1 MLSRKSRH
9 NFRSFSLAHP
19 SNKPF
24 PEEKFPKTMISANQT
39 SPSRRV
45 PPPRKVMVAMSG
57 GVDSSVAAA
66 LLAEAGHEVIG
77 VTMKLWGGASDTGCC
92 SVSDVDDA
100 RRVCDHLGIEH
111 HVFNFGEE
119 FNQKV
124 VAPYVADHK
133 AGRTPNPCVECNR
146 HIKFDRLLKRA
157 EALGFDA
164 VATGHHARI
173 VRVHEGVGEHE
184 VADGVRAASGNVSDL
199 PKGDVSDQ
207 GVSAKESGAPE
218 SGVRFV
224 VDAMEASGVSAEESG
239 APESGAP
246 RLARGADSAKDQSY
260 VLWMLG
266 EEQLERLLLPVG
278 EMTKQQV
285 REAAERLGIRTAQ
298 KPDSQDVCFITRSE
312 GRKSFLRER
321 MKMKPAKVI
330 TTKGEEVGRVPAVEL
345 VTLGQRKNLGIGGMR
360 EPKFVLEVDV
370 DEGTV
375 VIGSREDRLVKAQP
389 IAPVEWVGEPADGP
403 LSVQCRAHGNVA
415 EGRVAAGLPP
425 FPQSAE
431 KKSHGKVV
439 EGRVA
444 AGCFGNRDTEALRN
458 GSYSADFSEYG
469 QMQQTDVHILWS
481 EPQPR
486 VAPGQSIVFYEG
498 EIVVGG
504 TTALP
509 VSSQAA
515 DLSETVYVAAEA
527 SSYQQ
532 NKDSRPAGSS
542 VSLSASQLNPATTGL
557 PIGAAR

>member
-1 MLSRKSRH
+1 MSM
-9 NFRSFSLAHP
+9 A
-19 SNKPF
+19 
-24 PEEKFPKTMISANQT
+24 
-39 SPSRRV
+39 
-45 PPPRKVMVAMSG
+45 RKVMVAMSG

-66 LLAEAGHEVIG
+66 LLAEAGHEVVG

-173 VRVHEGVGEHE
+173 VRVH
-184 VADGVRAASGNVSDL
+184 DGA
-199 PKGDVSDQ
+199 GD
-207 GVSAKESGAPE
+207 GT
-218 SGVRFV
+218 
-224 VDAMEASGVSAEESG
+224 
-239 APESGAP
+239 P
-246 RLARGADSAKDQSY
+246 RLARGADAAKDQSY

-266 EEQLERLLLPVG
+266 EGQLERLLLPVG
-278 EMTKQQV
+278 EMTKKQV

-312 GRKSFLRER
+312 GRKSFLQER
-321 MKMKPAKVI
+321 METKPAKVI
-330 TTKGEEVGRVPAVEL
+330 TTDGEEVGRVPAVEL
-345 VTLGQRKNLGIGGMR
+345 VTIGQRKNLGIGGMG

-370 DEGTV
+370 AEGRV
-375 VIGSREDRLVKAQP
+375 VVGNRDDRLINAQP
-389 IAPVEWVGEPADGP
+389 VAPVEWVGEPVEGP
-403 LSVQCRAHGNVA
+403 LLVQCRAHGKVA
-415 EGRVAAGLPP
+415 EGRVVAGDVG
-425 FPQSAE
+425 S
-431 KKSHGKVV
+431 
-439 EGRVA
+439 
-444 AGCFGNRDTEALRN
+444 RDAEALRD
-458 GSYSADFSEYG
+458 GSHAADFSGYE
-469 QMQQTDVHILWS
+469 QMEQTDVHILWS

-498 EIVVGG
+498 DIVVGG
-504 TTALP
+504 TTAQP
-509 VSSQAA
+509 GSSRAD
-515 DLSETVYVAAEA
+515 DLSETIDFAAKVGSHLA
-527 SSYQQ
+527 T
-532 NKDSRPAGSS
+532 AGS
-542 VSLSASQLNPATTGL
+542 

>member
-1 MLSRKSRH
+1 
-9 NFRSFSLAHP
+9 
-19 SNKPF
+19 
-24 PEEKFPKTMISANQT
+24 
-39 SPSRRV
+39 
-45 PPPRKVMVAMSG
+45 
-57 GVDSSVAAA
+57 
-66 LLAEAGHEVIG
+66 
-77 VTMKLWGGASDTGCC
+77 MKLWGGASDTGCC

-207 GVSAKESGAPE
+207 GVSAKESGALE

-224 VDAMEASGVSAEESG
+224 VDAVEASGVSAKESG
-239 APESGAP
+239 APESCAP

-260 VLWMLG
+260 VLWMLS

-312 GRKSFLRER
+312 GRKSFLQER

-345 VTLGQRKNLGIGGMR
+345 VTLGQRKNLGIGGMG

-375 VIGSREDRLVKAQP
+375 VIGNRDDRLVKAQP
-389 IAPVEWVGEPADGP
+389 IAPVEWIGEPADGP
-403 LSVQCRAHGNVA
+403 LLVQCRAHGNVA
-415 EGRVAAGLPP
+415 
-425 FPQSAE
+425 
-431 KKSHGKVV
+431 